1 MVSSYKTQNKQKNVK
16 NSDFEQFYITSNIEP
31 GFNQYPIWR
40 DDAWHTWMY
49 KLSIYSSSISFE
61 IKLGGYNF
69 GS

>member
-16 NSDFEQFYITSNIEP
+16 KSDFEQFYITSNIEP

-40 DDAWHTWMY
+40 DDAWHIWMY